1 MVMELEEVR
10 GSGSDGRGSLAL
22 MCILPVEPNY
32 MLALFL
38 QHKSILWQPSFPED
52 ILFDF
57 QTYFLV
63 ILARG
68 ILAGRIR
75 GRRVCCWLP
84 LVGKVGY
91 EGNRTILLIMQQHQ
105 Y

>member
-1 MVMELEEVR
+1 MVMESEEVR

-22 MCILPVEPNY
+22 MCILPAEPNWNIG
-32 MLALFL
+32 FIPP
-38 QHKSILWQPSFPED
+38 HKSILWQPSFPED
-52 ILFDF
+52 VLFDF

-75 GRRVCCWLP
+75 GHRVCCWLP
-84 LVGKVGY
+84 SVGKVGY
-91 EGNRTILLIMQQHQ
+91 EGNHTILLIMQQYQ